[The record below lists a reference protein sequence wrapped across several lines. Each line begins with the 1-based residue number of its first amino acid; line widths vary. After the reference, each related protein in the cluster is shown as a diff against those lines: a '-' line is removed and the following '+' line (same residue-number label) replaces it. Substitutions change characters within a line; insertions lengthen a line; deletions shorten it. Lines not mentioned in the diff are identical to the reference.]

1 MNDSF
6 FEYNKRKIDN
16 KNKKKNKIIKKIF
29 IFMERINKLI
39 NNNKKN
45 SLNIIFTLL
54 TNCIDLEMSFVKFFI
69 FSSVFKF
76 KKFI

>member
-6 FEYNKRKIDN
+6 FEYNKRKIYN
-16 KNKKKNKIIKKIF
+16 KNKKKNKIIKKKF

-45 SLNIIFTLL
+45 SLNIIFTVP
-54 TNCIDLEMSFVKFFI
+54 TNSIDLDMSYVKFFI
-69 FSSVFKF
+69 F
-76 KKFI
+76 